1 MHFHPHKRGE
11 RKMTAAEAR
20 RGGKPGDLDPPME
33 VLKTNWL
40 REVDEMIGDD
50 NEPLSDDVSNVS
62 LPSAEPRTQPQQA
75 PAPIIVESKA
85 PPTPTTPSTRSMA
98 IDSIVDKMEPS

>member
-1 MHFHPHKRGE
+1 
-11 RKMTAAEAR
+11 
-20 RGGKPGDLDPPME
+20 ME

-40 REVDEMIGDD
+40 REVDEVIGD
-50 NEPLSDDVSNVS
+50 EPLSDDVSSVS
-62 LPSAEPRTQPQQA
+62 LPSAEPSTHPQQTAA
-75 PAPIIVESKA
+75 PTKVEGKA